1 MKLTIFI
8 LIISKKPNGEKNI
21 LRIYPMLAMEKE
33 GFLDKPGY
41 IAQRKYDGTRC
52 MIIKDSSGIFMMG
65 RSWKNDYS
73 DKFPEIMKD
82 IFEIPLSTF
91 ILDSELSFFKGDKEV
106 FTTALATESKIGLI
120 AKCMVFDI
128 LEYNDTDVRNEQLH
142 NRLELLDKLIP
153 KNLQHI
159 EVIKTYKS
167 NHKQLFDKIVSD
179 KIKGEGLVLKDLNSP
194 YIEKS
199 RSKYWIKVKLWQ
211 SEEAIIVGVT
221 NGTGARMETFGSL
234 ILAQYDKNN
243 QLKYVC
249 KASGFKEDEQLNLIR
264 DMIPIITS
272 KVQVTNLPL
281 KTIKHWVEPILVAEI
296 KFHTKTEKGHF
307 RFPSFLRVRTDKT
320 PEECK
325 I

>member
-1 MKLTIFI
+1 MKLTIFKLTI
-8 LIISKKPNGEKNI
+8 NRKPNGEVNI

-33 GFLDKPGY
+33 DFLDKPGY
-41 IAQRKYDGTRC
+41 VAQRKYDGTRC
-52 MIIKDSSGIFMMG
+52 VIIKDSSGIFMMG

-73 DKFPEIMKD
+73 DKFPEVIED
-82 IFEIPLSTF
+82 IKKIPLNTF
-91 ILDSELSFFKGDKEV
+91 ILDSELTFFKGNEEV
-106 FTTALATESKIGLI
+106 FTTALATESKSGLI
-120 AKCMVFDI
+120 AKCMIFDI
-128 LEYNDTDVRNEQLH
+128 LEYNDTDVRSEQLR

-153 KNLQHI
+153 KNLQHL

-167 NHKQLFDKIVSD
+167 NHKQIFDEIVSD
-179 KIKGEGLVLKDLNSP
+179 EIKGEGLVLKDLNSP

-199 RSKYWIKVKLWQ
+199 RSKYWIKVKQWK

-221 NGTGARMETFGSL
+221 NGTGSRMETFGSL
-234 ILAQYDKNN
+234 ILAQYDNKN

-264 DMIPIITS
+264 EMLPIITS

-281 KTIKHWVEPILVAEI
+281 KTIKHWVEPLIVAEI
-296 KFHTKTEKGHF
+296 KFQSKTEKGHF
-307 RFPSFLRVRTDKT
+307 RFPSFLRVRTDKI
-320 PEECK
+320 PVECK